1 MIDERR
7 IDDKAKYGT
16 QYDVGN
22 ITLYVTTE
30 FWGGRWHKPTIQ
42 LMTVAEN
49 AAPSMRHL
57 IRDRVTEL
65 MYETLLD
72 LEIVFQEARKEWDQ
86 LADWRLKKNRE
97 ISKKTLGAS

>member
-30 FWGGRWHKPTIQ
+30 FWGGRWHIPTIVLLAPRSDCKDQ
-42 LMTVAEN
+42 TN
-49 AAPSMRHL
+49 ALALDYDTLTDISAASQRAQREWMR
-57 IRDRVTEL
+57 VE
-65 MYETLLD
+65 
-72 LEIVFQEARKEWDQ
+72 K
-86 LADWRLKKNRE
+86 WRLEKDRE